1 MKILVGYD
9 GSIVGKEAL
18 KLAHERAKAYEAS
31 IEVVYTMAQNRELEY
46 LDIQRVE
53 RMMQREVANI
63 FNGNSIPYEARLMIT
78 NLNPG
83 EGLVEFAK
91 HHKID
96 EIIIGVKRRLKFG
109 KIFFGSTAQ
118 HVIIN
123 APCPVVTIK

>member
-9 GSIVGKEAL
+9 QSNLGKEAL
-18 KLAHERAKAYEAS
+18 KLARERAKAYEAS
-31 IEVVYTMAQNRELEY
+31 IEVVFVMAQNHKLQF

-53 RMMQREVANI
+53 RMIQREVTNI
-63 FNGNSIPYEARLMIT
+63 FNGNSISYKTRLMIT

-91 HHKID
+91 QNKIS
-96 EIIIGVKRRLKFG
+96 EIIIGVKRRSKVG
-109 KIFFGSTAQ
+109 KVIFGSTAQ
-118 HVIIN
+118 QVILY

>member
-118 HVIIN
+118 HVILN

>member
-9 GSIVGKEAL
+9 GSIVGKKAL
-18 KLAHERAKAYEAS
+18 KLAHARAKECEAS

-53 RMMQREVANI
+53 QMMQREVANI
-63 FNGNSIPYEARLMIT
+63 FNGNSIPYKTRLMIT

-91 HHKID
+91 QNKID
-96 EIIIGVKRRLKFG
+96 EIIIGVKRRPKFG
-109 KIFFGSTAQ
+109 KIFSGSTAQ
-118 HVIIN
+118 HVILN

>member
-53 RMMQREVANI
+53 HMMQREVANI
-63 FNGNSIPYEARLMIT
+63 FNGNSIPYETRLMIT

-91 HHKID
+91 QNKID

-118 HVIIN
+118 HVILN